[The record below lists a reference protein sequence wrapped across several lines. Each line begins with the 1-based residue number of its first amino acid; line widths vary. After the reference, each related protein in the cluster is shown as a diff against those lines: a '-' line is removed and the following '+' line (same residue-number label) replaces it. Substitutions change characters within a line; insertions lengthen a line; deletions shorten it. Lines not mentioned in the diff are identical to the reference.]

1 MKNINYPIL
10 FTMLSA
16 TFILL
21 SQTLSFNPNT
31 GDEKLDNELSEINVK
46 ASNDINAFIDRVHKI
61 YNIDKNQVQEL
72 LEVMEPA
79 DVLIAMQINHIT
91 ENSLTDVLASYK
103 ENNKAGWKVIL
114 NDLGIKSSSYEYVEL
129 KKIKQFNDISFIT
142 NTLSQNKN

>member
-1 MKNINYPIL
+1 MKNINYTII

-31 GDEKLDNELSEINVK
+31 GDEKLDNKLSEINVK
-46 ASNDINAFIDRVHKI
+46 ASNNINAFIDRVHKI
-61 YNIDKNQVQEL
+61 YNVDKNQVQDL

>member
-1 MKNINYPIL
+1 MNKINLPII
-10 FTMLSA
+10 FMMLSA

-21 SQTLSFNPNT
+21 SQTLSFDPNT
-31 GDEKLDNELSEINVK
+31 GDNHLDQKLSEINVK
-46 ASNDINAFIDRVHKI
+46 ASDNINAFIDRVNLI
-61 YNIDKNQVQEL
+61 YNVEKSQVQEL

-79 DVLIAMQINHIT
+79 DVLIALQVNHIT
-91 ENSLTDVLASYK
+91 DNSLADVLDSYK
-103 ENNKAGWKVIL
+103 ENNKAGWKAIL